1 MKINHGREAGK
12 RSEQRSETFTGEV
25 WGDPV
30 LSATDGVLI
39 NSVFFAPRARTYWHR
54 HERGQVLHVTSGS
67 GWVRARD
74 GQGGPIR
81 AGDTVWIPPGEEH
94 WHGAAPDTYMLHL
107 AVSLGAADW
116 LQPVTDAEYAE
127 HGDE

>member
-1 MKINHGREAGK
+1 MKISHGREAGTK
-12 RSEQRSETFTGEV
+12 SQLRSDTFVGEV

-30 LSATDGVLI
+30 LGVEGVMVG
-39 NSVFFAPRARTYWHR
+39 NVFFTPGARTNWHT
-54 HERGQVLHVTSGS
+54 HENGQVLHVKAGRGRIWS
-67 GWVRARD
+67 RD
-74 GQGGPIR
+74 GQGGPIG
-81 AGDTVWIPPGEEH
+81 AGDTIWIPPGEEH